1 MVSVTVEDFGP
12 FERAEV
18 EVRPLTIFIGRNSV
32 GKSMLSYLLWSLS
45 SAYPKFDEVEVG
57 WEEVYRLAEEILSD
71 VKVGRVS
78 REKFESLIGVF
89 HDRVF
94 VEAARIGLEE
104 RLKYAF
110 GTELRELVRVGR
122 SRARIDVRGE
132 CARMELSIA
141 ETLRVEELD
150 LCMEG
155 LLRIFE
161 LKPSRGGVLK
171 ISYEGRT
178 ESAASVADLINA
190 IIGLFAY
197 HTVLVFES
205 LVLGFPT
212 FAPMLP
218 DSRAG
223 IARTLLKPFIPPPL
237 LKGVLGVDEE
247 FVSTYF
253 RLAEWLRKNPG
264 VLSNAKALLDELGVS
279 VDVRLEAGVYNVYV
293 RTWSG
298 KEVPVSMAPSGVR
311 EVITVVLALLMA
323 GSEEKGGEEI
333 ILSTFIEEPE
343 AHLHP
348 RAQRALARVIARAVN
363 LGRKVVVT
371 THSDYLISS
380 LNNLIL
386 LSQVPEE
393 RLREMGYDEGE
404 VLSPDDVAVYLV
416 RAEGGSAVV
425 ERLRVTEDGIPE
437 DEFTKVV
444 EELLGERGR
453 IYEVLRREV

>member
-1 MVSVTVEDFGP
+1 
-12 FERAEV
+12 V

-32 GKSMLSYLLWSLS
+32 GKSMLTYLLWSLS
-45 SAYPKFDEVEVG
+45 SAYPRFDEVEVG

-78 REKFESLIGVF
+78 REKFGSLIRVF

-94 VEAARIGLEE
+94 VEAVRIGLEE

-122 SRARIDVRGE
+122 SRARIGVRGV
-132 CARMELSIA
+132 CARMELSVA
-141 ETLRVEELD
+141 EALRVEDLD
-150 LCMEG
+150 LCIEMY
-155 LLRIFE
+155 LKILE
-161 LKPSRGGVLK
+161 LEPLRGGTLS
-171 ISYEGRT
+171 ISYDGET
-178 ESAASVADLINA
+178 ESVSSVEDLIKA
-190 IIGLFAY
+190 IIRLFIY
-197 HTVLVFES
+197 YTGFEFEF
-205 LVLGFPT
+205 LVLGPPT
-212 FAPMLP
+212 LMPMLP

-223 IARTLLKPFIPPPL
+223 IARTLLKPFIPPSL

-253 RLAEWLRKNPG
+253 RLAEWLRRNPW
-264 VLSNAKALLDELGVS
+264 VLSNAGPLLDELGVS

-311 EVITVVLALLMA
+311 EVITVVLALLTA

-333 ILSTFIEEPE
+333 INTFIEEPE

-363 LGRKVVVT
+363 LGRRVVVT

-386 LSQVPEE
+386 LSQVPKE

-404 VLSPDDVAVYLV
+404 VLPPDKVAVYLV
-416 RAEGGSAVV
+416 RAEGGRAVV

-453 IYEVLRREV
+453 IYEALRGEM

>member
-1 MVSVTVEDFGP
+1 
-12 FERAEV
+12 
-18 EVRPLTIFIGRNSV
+18 
-32 GKSMLSYLLWSLS
+32 MLSYLLWSLS

-71 VKVGRVS
+71 VNVGRVS
-78 REKFESLIGVF
+78 REKFEGLIRIF

-122 SRARIDVRGE
+122 SRARISIRGG

-150 LCMEG
+150 LCIEG

-161 LKPSRGGVLK
+161 LKPSRGGVLN

-178 ESAASVADLINA
+178 ESVASVADLIDA

-197 HTVLVFES
+197 HVGSEFEFT
-205 LVLGFPT
+205 VLGFPT

-223 IARTLLKPFIPPPL
+223 IARTLLKPFIPPSL

-253 RLAEWLRKNPG
+253 RLAERLRKNPG
-264 VLSNAKALLDELGVS
+264 VLSNAKSLLDELGVS
-279 VDVRLEAGVYNVYV
+279 VDVRFEAGVYSVYV

-323 GSEEKGGEEI
+323 DFEEERREEI
-333 ILSTFIEEPE
+333 ILNTFIEEPE

-363 LGRKVVVT
+363 LGRKVVIT

-386 LSQVPEE
+386 LSQVPKE

-404 VLSPDDVAVYLV
+404 VLSPDKVAVYLV
-416 RAEGGSAVV
+416 RAEGGRAVV

-453 IYEVLRREV
+453 IYEALRGEM

>member
-1 MVSVTVEDFGP
+1 
-12 FERAEV
+12 V

-57 WEEVYRLAEEILSD
+57 WEEVYRLAEEILND

-78 REKFESLIGVF
+78 REKFEGLIRIF

-94 VEAARIGLEE
+94 VEAVRIGLEE

-122 SRARIDVRGE
+122 SRARIGVRGV
-132 CARMELSIA
+132 CARMELSVA
-141 ETLRVEELD
+141 EALRVEDLD
-150 LCMEG
+150 LCIEMY
-155 LLRIFE
+155 LKILE
-161 LKPSRGGVLK
+161 LEPLRGGTLS
-171 ISYEGRT
+171 ISYDGET
-178 ESAASVADLINA
+178 ESVSSVADLIKA
-190 IIGLFAY
+190 IIRLFIY
-197 HTVLVFES
+197 YTGFEFEF
-205 LVLGFPT
+205 LVLGPPT
-212 FAPMLP
+212 LMPMLP

-223 IARTLLKPFIPPPL
+223 IARTLLKPFIPPSL

-253 RLAEWLRKNPG
+253 RLAEWLRRNPW
-264 VLSNAKALLDELGVS
+264 VLSNAGPLLDELGVS
-279 VDVRLEAGVYNVYV
+279 VDVKFEAGVYNVYV

-311 EVITVVLALLMA
+311 EVITVVLALLTA
-323 GSEEKGGEEI
+323 GSEKKGREEI
-333 ILSTFIEEPE
+333 INTFIEEPE

-363 LGRKVVVT
+363 LGRRVVVT

-386 LSQVPEE
+386 LSQVPKE

-404 VLSPDDVAVYLV
+404 VLSPDKVAVYLV
-416 RAEGGSAVV
+416 KAEGDRAVV

-453 IYEVLRREV
+453 IYEALRGGV